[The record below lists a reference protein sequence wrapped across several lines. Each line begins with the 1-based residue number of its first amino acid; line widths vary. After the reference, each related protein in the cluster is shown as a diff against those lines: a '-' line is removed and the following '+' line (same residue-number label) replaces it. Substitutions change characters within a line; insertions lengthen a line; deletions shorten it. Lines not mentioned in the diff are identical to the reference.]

1 MLSFSVEQ
9 IAVDM
14 SKPIDPKLW
23 IDNQMTITYFQMM
36 STKMNS
42 LRKVTITDAFIMCLM
57 FVNAF
62 KSFVLIFIN
71 ADFETSILLAD
82 ITVFIGGVRGYSL
95 MNIVL
100 PNILGL
106 LLHKHFYI
114 DIRPKLM
121 AWSEIFDVLRGNQ
134 KPQLIGFEN
143 NDSEEFNKFLKRST
157 IVLNLMNL
165 AIVSLSQLII
175 TVYYKII
182 DIIQLKLYRHLH
194 NYHMHWSKH

>member
-71 ADFETSILLAD
+71 TDFERSILLAD

-165 AIVSLSQLII
+165 AIVSLSQFINNCLLKNNLS
-175 TVYYKII
+175 YSI
-182 DIIQLKLYRHLH
+182 DIIQAFA
-194 NYHMHWSKH
+194 